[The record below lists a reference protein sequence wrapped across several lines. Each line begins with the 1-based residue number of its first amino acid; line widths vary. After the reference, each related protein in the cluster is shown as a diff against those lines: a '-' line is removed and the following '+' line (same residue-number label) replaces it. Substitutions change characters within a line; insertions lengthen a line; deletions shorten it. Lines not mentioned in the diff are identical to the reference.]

1 MKRGFFNH
9 LTATFAKVGKSAVWV
24 CTFIRGVIYL
34 EDSRMF
40 FFFAMYKTNTKFVT
54 LSNSVIY

>member
-40 FFFAMYKTNTKFVT
+40 FFFRDVQDEYEVRYFV
-54 LSNSVIY
+54 